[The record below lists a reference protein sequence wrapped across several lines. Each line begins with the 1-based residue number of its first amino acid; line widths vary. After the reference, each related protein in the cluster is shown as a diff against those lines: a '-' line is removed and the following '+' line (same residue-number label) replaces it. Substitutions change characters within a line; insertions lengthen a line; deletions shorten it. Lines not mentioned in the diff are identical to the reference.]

1 MGEVKDQGFE
11 HGAGTMIIN
20 SKRFSDEEKEKI
32 LYRNIFELLGPRVK
46 SMFNIL

>member
-20 SKRFSDEEKEKI
+20 SKRFTMDEKEKI
-32 LYRNIFELLGPRVK
+32 LYRNIFDLFGERVK
-46 SMFNIL
+46 SQFNIQ